1 MPARPPCAVVFDA
14 YDEEGTGLLGERQV
28 ENMQTDINSDAHAF
42 KANLKGAMTAY
53 DANKDGA
60 IDFWVFLVVRGG
72 VGQCAR
78 VGGSG
83 VVGGGL

>member
-60 IDFWVFLVVRGG
+60 IDFWEFQEVRGG